1 MQAIDL
7 HVHSTFSDGT
17 LTPSQLVSLAVK
29 SNLEAFAL
37 TDHDTTDGIPEA
49 LEEAKKYDL
58 EVIPGIEFSTEYGG
72 KDIHILGYY
81 INPYDEEFIKTVH
94 EFRDSREIRNR
105 KMCAKLA
112 EMGIDIDYDSFI
124 AEYPDSVITR
134 AHYAKYMVNHGM
146 IKYID
151 EAFEKYI
158 GDNCPGFIPREK
170 ISPTQAVSL
179 IIANGGIP
187 VLAHPILYRL
197 SDNDLETLVATLKK
211 SGLKGIETIY
221 STYSQTDER
230 LIRKL
235 ASKYKLLITG
245 GSDFHGNNKPNL
257 SLGCGR
263 GDLYIPTKLLPPL
276 KKAYINGFMTNPF
289 IKTGLFFDMDGTL
302 LNDDKE
308 ITPITRALLF
318 KAIENGH
325 MFIINTG
332 RPLESALKLVEKL
345 NLQDIT
351 EYIAAF
357 NGGAV
362 YNYKSQVFTFKATL
376 KEEFATLAKELAT
389 KYGCHFHSYSDYE
402 ILSEKET
409 DELEYYKNYVNL
421 PARIVPDVI
430 KEEPTPYKMLIMNF
444 KDKEALLKVRKE
456 VEEKI
461 GNSVFCIF
469 SNDKFLEV
477 IPREAGKGNA
487 LVHICDRENIKLQN
501 SYAFADEENDIS
513 LFEKAGKTV
522 CLLNGNP
529 KLKAIADYTTFR
541 DNNNDGLAD
550 FLQIFASIN
559 D

>member
-37 TDHDTTDGIPEA
+37 TDHDTTDGIEEA
-49 LEEAKKYDL
+49 LTEARNYDL
-58 EVIPGIEFSTEYGG
+58 EVIPGIEFSTEYHG

-81 INPYDEEFIKTVH
+81 INPYNSEFINTVH
-94 EFRDSREIRNR
+94 EFRNSREVRNR

-112 EMGIDIDYDSFI
+112 EMGINIDYDQFI
-124 AEYPDSVITR
+124 SEFPDSVITR
-134 AHYAKYMVNHGM
+134 AHYAKYMVNHGF
-146 IKYID
+146 IKYMD

-158 GDNCPGFIPREK
+158 GDNCPGFISREK

-179 IIANGGIP
+179 IISCGGIP

-197 SDNDLETLVATLKK
+197 SDNDLETLVASLKK

-221 STYSQTDER
+221 STYSQSDER

-276 KKAYINGFMTNPF
+276 KKAYLSGFVTNRF
-289 IKTGLFFDMDGTL
+289 IKAALFFDMDGTL
-302 LNDDKE
+302 LNDEKI

-318 KAIENGH
+318 KTIEQGH
-325 MFIINTG
+325 LFVINTG
-332 RPLESALKLVEKL
+332 RPLESALKLVENL
-345 NLQDIT
+345 NLQEIT
-351 EYIAAF
+351 DYIAAF

-362 YNYKSQVFTFKATL
+362 YNYKTKEFTFKATL
-376 KEEFATLAKELAT
+376 KTEYAQTVKEIAT
-389 KYGCHFHSYSDYE
+389 KHNCHFHSYSDYE
-402 ILSEKET
+402 ILSEKNTE
-409 DELEYYKNYVNL
+409 ELEFYKLYVNL
-421 PARIVPDVI
+421 TARITPDVI
-430 KEEPTPYKMLIMNF
+430 KEEPNPYKILIMNF
-444 KDKEALLKVRKE
+444 KDHNALIEVRKE
-456 VEEKI
+456 VEEAL
-461 GNSVFCIF
+461 GENVSVIF

-477 IPREAGKGNA
+477 IPKESGKGNA
-487 LVHICDRENIKLQN
+487 LLHVCEHENINVQN

-513 LFEKAGKTV
+513 LFEKAGKSV

-529 KLKAIADYTTFR
+529 LLKAIATYTTFR

-550 FLQIFASIN
+550 FLSIFAEN
-559 D
+559 Q